1 MPLYET
7 HLQSEES
14 PGMIFVKETCLS
26 KVVFLN
32 SVEERRAHGITTVH
46 LVSQLTH
53 LNSVEE
59 RRAHGITRVHLVSQF
74 NTFE

>member
-26 KVVFLN
+26 KVIF
-32 SVEERRAHGITTVH
+32 
-46 LVSQLTH
+46 